1 MATHFKVQF
10 LGLVAALLCV
20 TSVAALKCYKGTEG
34 KALKGIP
41 APAAAPASITCG
53 KNDII
58 KKEYAC
64 SRSLACTS
72 ANGKITTRMYHWACI
87 EKSECKNVKNGKG
100 SATVGLAKGECCLT
114 DDCNKGKLA
123 KCTQGNAAT
132 NLASFMAITFGL
144 LFTYMMS

>member
-1 MATHFKVQF
+1 MATHFKVQL

-20 TSVAALKCYKGTEG
+20 TSVAALQCYDGLLG
-34 KALKGIP
+34 
-41 APAAAPASITCG
+41 
-53 KNDII
+53 NII
-58 KKEYAC
+58 KREPSSKTCPSIPKMEFAC
-64 SRSLACTS
+64 FRALDCTS
-72 ANGKITTRMYHWACI
+72 TNGKILTRIYMWNCI
-87 EKSECKNVKNGKG
+87 DKSMCKNVTNGKG
-100 SATVGLAKGECCLT
+100 RATDNLTKGECCLT